1 MSHLS
6 QFRSEKDA
14 YFGNDPTSPLSNG
27 QRERFNGLFYFD
39 EAPELALQLT
49 PSLVEGS
56 TEIEIPLST
65 GGVTS
70 THRWAAVTVE
80 IGGKQETVT
89 VFREDEHG
97 PLFLPFRDG
106 TAGDETYAVGRY
118 LEVHPLN
125 DGDLWLDF
133 NYAYNP
139 FCAYNDNW
147 ACLIPPPE
155 NHIAAQIRAG
165 ERSYLDPEH

>member
-6 QFRSEKDA
+6 QFRSEKNT
-14 YFGNDPTSPLSNG
+14 YFGNDPASPLTDG
-27 QRERFNGLFYFD
+27 QRERFNGLSYFD
-39 EAPELALQLT
+39 EAPELALRLT
-49 PSLVEGS
+49 PSLVGNS

-70 THRWAAVTVE
+70 THRWAMVTVE
-80 IGGKQETVT
+80 IGGTQEILT
-89 VFREDEHG
+89 VFREDEFS

-106 TAGDETYAVGRY
+106 TSGDETYAAGRY
-118 LEVHPLN
+118 LEVHPLEDSN
-125 DGDLWLDF
+125 LWLDF

-147 ACLIPPPE
+147 ACPIPPSE
-155 NHIAAQIRAG
+155 NRITAPIRAG
-165 ERSYLDPEH
+165 ERSYLDLEH